1 MLPGFPTRG
10 KACKSRQKFVYL
22 QPHALKI
29 IENEKIDVSVAV
41 IPCLLILAFGS
52 GPFEF
57 GSRFYIG

>member
-1 MLPGFPTRG
+1 MVGFFKRNRSDNSFLNG
-10 KACKSRQKFVYL
+10 V
-22 QPHALKI
+22 
-29 IENEKIDVSVAV
+29 ENIAVVDVGIVV